1 MNATQAG
8 MPATFLLIVC
18 QRSKFLRRS
27 HSFWFRIRPDDRDGP
42 TSGTQGDRGENAN
55 LFLNARRAEIR
66 IVVDSIAVSPGL
78 TGSRS
83 PPAIGRKDPMRNG
96 LSETATMLLVEQP
109 DARLLRLAAEC
120 GGMIAT
126 NDAAFRQTA
135 EEQGVP
141 VMAMHELALALG
153 PKVRQGEEIDVQIT
167 KIGKNRNEG
176 IAYLDD
182 GTMVVVEG
190 GQHHVGATIT
200 VTVTS
205 ILKTL
210 AGQMVFARPL

>member
-1 MNATQAG
+1 MIATQAG
-8 MPATFLLIVC
+8 MPATRLLIVC
-18 QRSKFLRRS
+18 QRSNFLRRS
-27 HSFWFRIRPDDRDGP
+27 HSFRFPIRPEDGDGP
-42 TSGTQGDRGENAN
+42 SPGTQGDRGEKAN
-55 LFLNARRAEIR
+55 LFLNARRVEIR
-66 IVVDSIAVSPGL
+66 VDVDSIALSPSL

-83 PPAIGRKDPMRNG
+83 PQAIGRKDPMRNG
-96 LSETATMLLVEQP
+96 LSETATLLLVEQP
-109 DARLLRLAAEC
+109 DDRLLRWAAEC
-120 GGMIAT
+120 GGMIVT

-135 EEQGVP
+135 EEQRVP
-141 VMAMHELALALG
+141 VMAMHDLALALG
-153 PKVRQGEEIDVQIT
+153 PKVRQSEEIDVRIT